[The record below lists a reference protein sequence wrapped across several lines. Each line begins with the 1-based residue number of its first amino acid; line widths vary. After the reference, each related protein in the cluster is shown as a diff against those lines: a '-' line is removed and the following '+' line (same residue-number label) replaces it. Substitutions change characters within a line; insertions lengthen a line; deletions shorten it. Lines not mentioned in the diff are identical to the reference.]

1 MKAYFLLLRLSLQNQ
16 FAGLK
21 DGLRKENGK
30 LDISRLLLYPVALLG
45 VLSLVG
51 VVIFMEITLG
61 EAFHQMGQLELLP
74 GLALLL
80 SMIAT
85 LMFSVFHMFTALYF
99 SRDTVSMAYL
109 PLKSRTVLA
118 ARWSEVYLTELLFS
132 AMILAPALILYGVK
146 GAMDWTYY
154 LRMLPVL
161 LAVNC
166 IPLTVSLLLSS
177 VLGRFTALTKHK
189 EVWVV
194 LGTVLMMV
202 VVLGLE
208 WTVLPKIP
216 EDADAAFF
224 LEVLTGAQ
232 SLLQT
237 LVGAF
242 PPILWAVKGLSGDWL
257 HWALYLL
264 VSVGGAAVAIALLG
278 GGYLNSTLKQ
288 AESSRKAR
296 RIRTTDKTFRQRS
309 AFWAIYCREWNEIL
323 HVPVYLLNCVMGAL
337 MLPIILFG
345 MSIGLSASEDSMSL
359 MVLLDMMKEYVS
371 SLDVIL
377 ILTAAFAI
385 SSWLNPMIATA
396 VSREG
401 KRLPIAKMIPVS
413 PRIQLAAKLCVSLT
427 INAVGMGLIGVAAAV
442 LLGKTY
448 WLAILVALLLG
459 NLFSLATGCVVLSV
473 DAARPMLHW
482 KTEQQVMKQSMNQMI
497 AMALTT
503 LMMLLVGA
511 GVLGMFFLCEKA
523 GAAQNP
529 AAWQV
534 FLAAH
539 PAGMRI
545 AACVTLVLLETGLS
559 LLLIRKYGEKRYAAL
574 EP

>member
-1 MKAYFLLLRLSLQNQ
+1 MKAYFLLLRLSMQNL

-21 DGLRKENGK
+21 DGVRKENGK
-30 LDISRLLLYPVALLG
+30 LDVSRLVLYPVALLG
-45 VLSLVG
+45 MLTLVG
-51 VVIFMEITLG
+51 MVIFMEVMLAD
-61 EAFHQMGQLELLP
+61 AFHQLGQLELLP
-74 GLALLL
+74 GLTILL
-80 SMIAT
+80 SMVAT
-85 LMFSVFHMFTALYF
+85 MMFSVFHMFTALYF

-132 AMILAPALILYGVK
+132 VVIAAPALILYGAK
-146 GAMDWTYY
+146 GALGWTYY
-154 LRMLPVL
+154 VRMLLVL
-161 LAVNC
+161 LTINC
-166 IPLTVSLLLSS
+166 IPLTVSLLLSG

-189 EVWVV
+189 EVWTV
-194 LGTVLMMV
+194 LGTVMMMV

-208 WTVLPKIP
+208 WKILPQIP
-216 EDADAAFF
+216 DDADTAFF
-224 LEVLTGAQ
+224 LQVLTGVQ
-232 SLLQT
+232 PLLQT

-242 PPILWAVKGLSGDWL
+242 PPILWAVEGLGGDWL
-257 HWALYLL
+257 RWALYLL
-264 VSVGGAAVAIALLG
+264 VSVGGAAVAILLVG

-288 AESSRKAR
+288 AEGSRKAR
-296 RIRTTDKTFRQRS
+296 RIRSTDKTFRQRS
-309 AFWAIYCREWNEIL
+309 AFQAIYFREWHEIL

-337 MLPIILFG
+337 MLPIILMG

-359 MVLLDMMKEYVS
+359 IVLLEMMKEYVS
-371 SLDVIL
+371 SVDVML
-377 ILTAAFAI
+377 ILTAAFAV

-413 PRIQLAAKLCVSLT
+413 PRIQLSAKLCVSLT
-427 INAVGMGLIGVAAAV
+427 INAVSMGLLAVAAAV

-448 WLAILVALLLG
+448 WLAILAAFLLG

-473 DAARPMLHW
+473 DASRPMLHW

-511 GVLGMFFLCEKA
+511 GVAGMVLLCNAALK
-523 GAAQNP
+523 AQNP

-539 PAGMRI
+539 PAGMRA
-545 AACVTLVLLETGLS
+545 AACVILLLLETALAV
-559 LLLIRKYGEKRYAAL
+559 LLLRKYGEKRYEAL